1 MVYLSQCWTLL
12 SQDSSEHIKQK
23 IQFML
28 MPSSKA
34 TRPPKKSRQ
43 QYPCLTGRHMIP
55 ARPNPNCA
63 LEWCH
68 PWSKETQHGFASYHH
83 HSFLEQQ
90 SRINTFD
97 QVWAILAQYVGFAQF
112 NIIYRQGIQ
121 WSDMTMKPLG
131 SILFQ
136 LWELLF
142 LTLQQT

>member
-1 MVYLSQCWTLL
+1 MVYLSQWWNFL
-12 SQDSSEHIKQK
+12 SKDSSEGIKQK

-43 QYPCLTGRHMIP
+43 QYLCLTGRNMIH

-68 PWSKETQHGFASYHH
+68 PWSKETQHGFTSYQQ
-83 HSFLEQQ
+83 HSFLEQH
-90 SRINTFD
+90 SRINIFD
-97 QVWAILAQYVGFAQF
+97 QVWAILAPYVGFAQF
-112 NIIYRQGIQ
+112 NMIYSQGIQ

-131 SILFQ
+131 SILFL